1 MRPSPI
7 ELVPAAPV
15 FLEPRTA
22 GRPVYFSDVI
32 VHPGV
37 ASASF
42 EERNLLA
49 RLRALGED
57 RHFLRT
63 ARRSGSH
70 LRSVELTARGEV
82 DGAAV
87 DSNVLALLRRRDPL
101 LCERVRVVASW
112 GPYAVQPIVV
122 RGGTAIARILL
133 AMGREPA
140 VRAALAA
147 FGVGGFAPTS
157 RAAYEAD
164 LAALG
169 SDLHL
174 AELPVAEGLVQQCS
188 SAS

>member
-1 MRPSPI
+1 MRGRPPRSI
-7 ELVPAAPV
+7 ELSRKDQAY
-15 FLEPRTA
+15 LERLVRDGRTQQ
-22 GRPVYFSDVI
+22 RI
-32 VHPGV
+32 
-37 ASASF
+37 
-42 EERNLLA
+42 
-49 RLRALGED
+49 
-57 RHFLRT
+57 
-63 ARRSGSH
+63 ARR
-70 LRSVELTARGEV
+70 
-82 DGAAV
+82 
-87 DSNVLALLRRRDPL
+87 
-101 LCERVRVVASW
+101 
-112 GPYAVQPIVV
+112 
-122 RGGTAIARILL
+122 ARILL